1 MAEPTEMVIIRAQQN
16 FEIAG
21 VLNLLQIEIE
31 DDRVLY
37 IFKKYKN
44 VLYRLTPLGILI
56 PASVKNNTDQ
66 IFLTSRELND
76 IKKAL
81 IKSKSYGLLGIINL
95 KKNK

>member
-1 MAEPTEMVIIRAQQN
+1 MAEPTEMVIIQAQQN

-21 VLNLLQIEIE
+21 VLNLLRIEIE

-95 KKNK
+95 KKNN

>member
-21 VLNLLQIEIE
+21 VLNLLRIEIE

-81 IKSKSYGLLGIINL
+81 IKSKSYGLLGIFNL

>member
-21 VLNLLQIEIE
+21 VLNLLRIEIE

-44 VLYRLTPLGILI
+44 VLHRLTPLGILI

-81 IKSKSYGLLGIINL
+81 IKSKSYRLLGIINL

>member
-1 MAEPTEMVIIRAQQN
+1 MAEPTEMVIIQAQQN

-21 VLNLLQIEIE
+21 VLNLLRIEIE

>member
-21 VLNLLQIEIE
+21 VLNLLRIEIE

-56 PASVKNNTDQ
+56 PASVKNNTWNIQ
-66 IFLTSRELND
+66 F
-76 IKKAL
+76 KK
-81 IKSKSYGLLGIINL
+81 K
-95 KKNK
+95 